1 MTTPSVAV
9 VIPSYNHGRY
19 IEETLGSVFRQTL
32 RPQHVHVIDDGST
45 DDSVAVI
52 ERTFAT
58 APAIRCSLTARE
70 NRGISTTRNEL
81 CAAATADFVALLDS
95 DDVYA
100 PDRLERSSPAR
111 PRRGPYFAFSG
122 VTFLKE
128 PGDDSLDGPED
139 SYNLRLGQGMFLPTA
154 GFAFLRSNVAITAS
168 NFVISRGL
176 FDAVGGFDPRIKVC
190 QDWDF
195 AIGALRFV
203 EPTFVPEPL
212 LTYRI
217 HSRNTS
223 RNAHEFAAWER
234 DLVVEKLC
242 EWIAQATPNAHAPRR
257 ETGRGTSASSPT

>member
-1 MTTPSVAV
+1 MRRQRPTSWPYWIPTTSTRRTGCSACSPGAL
-9 VIPSYNHGRY
+9 HG
-19 IEETLGSVFRQTL
+19 
-32 RPQHVHVIDDGST
+32 
-45 DDSVAVI
+45 
-52 ERTFAT
+52 
-58 APAIRCSLTARE
+58 
-70 NRGISTTRNEL
+70 
-81 CAAATADFVALLDS
+81 
-95 DDVYA
+95 
-100 PDRLERSSPAR
+100 
-111 PRRGPYFAFSG
+111 GPYFAFSG

-128 PGDDSLDGPED
+128 PDDDSLDGLED

-154 GFAFLRSNVAITAS
+154 GFAFLRSNFAITAS

-212 LTYRI
+212 VTYRI

-242 EWIAQATPNAHAPRR
+242 EWIAQATPNSRAPTPRNWPRYFRVFAHLSTFS
-257 ETGRGTSASSPT
+257 TGRPFATQLRPALLAPPAEAAATPRDQGDSRRPSRRVCRSRSRNFAGMN